1 MFGASPVQPHQSEE
15 FMTFPVIV
23 DAAGGQVGGAARF
36 RTELHRYV
44 NQTGRHDIR
53 VVGADRQVSPAW
65 LARREAVFRARDRRI
80 SLNNVSFVTPGSQ
93 RWTLLRNPLD
103 FLTDQEFDD
112 LAPALRAPTRRRA
125 SVIHLAARR
134 SDVLVVPS
142 TAMAHRVAHRLPSL
156 RSRVVVRHH
165 PVSADSIPDLAREP
179 AILCPVLFS
188 PFKGMAPRL
197 AELLA
202 ALDDIADE
210 PVRLRVTANPSE
222 LPEALAQHR
231 RIELIGRISHQA
243 LRQLWARSQ
252 AIYFPPGIESFG
264 YPLAEA
270 RVSGQPVIA
279 RDTAQN
285 QEIAGPALRGF
296 TIGDAESL
304 RAATKRALTEAVA
317 PDPGPFDPSAYFDW
331 LLGDPR

>member
-1 MFGASPVQPHQSEE
+1 
-15 FMTFPVIV
+15 MTFPVIV

-36 RTELHRYV
+36 RAELHRYLD
-44 NQTGRHDIR
+44 QTGRRDVR

-65 LARREAVFRARDRRI
+65 LARREAAFRAGDRRV
-80 SLNNVSFVTPGSQ
+80 SLNNVSFVTAGSQ

-103 FLTDQEFDD
+103 FLTGPELAD
-112 LAPALRAPTRRRA
+112 LGPALRAPTRRRA
-125 SVIHLAARR
+125 AVIHLAARR

-142 TAMAHRVAHRLPSL
+142 TAMAHRVTSRLPGL

-165 PVSADSIPDLAREP
+165 PVSADSIPDLARQP

-188 PFKGMAPRL
+188 PYKGMAPRL

-202 ALDDIADE
+202 ALDDVADR
-210 PVRLRVTANPSE
+210 PVRLRVTAQPGE
-222 LPEALAQHR
+222 LPEAVARHP
-231 RIELIGRISHQA
+231 RIELVGHLSHQG

-252 AIYFPPGIESFG
+252 AVYFPPGIESFG

-270 RVSGQPVIA
+270 RVSGRPVIA

-304 RAATKRALTEAVA
+304 RAAAKRALTETVA
-317 PDPGPFDPSAYFDW
+317 PDPGPFDPAAYFDW
-331 LLGDPR
+331 LLGDPANRRR

>member
-1 MFGASPVQPHQSEE
+1 
-15 FMTFPVIV
+15 MTFPVIV

-36 RTELHRYV
+36 RTELHRYLD
-44 NQTGRHDIR
+44 QTGRRDIR
-53 VVGADRQVSPAW
+53 VVGADRQVGPAW
-65 LARREAVFRARDRRI
+65 LARREVAFRATGRRI
-80 SLNNVSFVTPGSQ
+80 SLNNVSFVTPGGQ

-103 FLTDQEFDD
+103 FLTDQEFAD
-112 LAPALRAPTRRRA
+112 LAPAQRALTRRRA

-142 TAMAHRVAHRLPSL
+142 TAMADRVTRRLPAL
-156 RSRVVVRHH
+156 RRRLVVRHH
-165 PVSADSIPDLAREP
+165 PVSADSIPDLARQP

-188 PFKGMAPRL
+188 PYKGMAPLL

-202 ALDDIADE
+202 ALDDVADE
-210 PVRLRVTANPSE
+210 SVRLRVTAQCSE
-222 LPEALAQHR
+222 LPDALARHR
-231 RIELIGRISHQA
+231 RIEFVGRISHQA

-270 RVSGQPVIA
+270 RVSGRPVIA

-304 RAATKRALTEAVA
+304 RTAAKRALTETVT
-317 PDPGPFDPSAYFDW
+317 PDPGPFDPSAYFGW

>member
-1 MFGASPVQPHQSEE
+1 
-15 FMTFPVIV
+15 MTVPVIV

-36 RTELHRYV
+36 RAELHRYLD
-44 NQTGRHDIR
+44 QTGRRDVR
-53 VVGADRQVSPAW
+53 VIGADRQVSPAW
-65 LARREAVFRARDRRI
+65 LARREAAFRARDRRI

-103 FLTDQEFDD
+103 FLTDREFAD
-112 LAPALRAPTRRRA
+112 LAPALQVA
-125 SVIHLAARR
+125 SRHLVAVIHRAARR
-134 SDVLVVPS
+134 ADVLVVPS
-142 TAMAHRVAHRLPSL
+142 TAMADRVTARLPGL
-156 RSRVVVRHH
+156 ASRVVVRHH
-165 PVSADSIPDLAREP
+165 PVSADSIPARPREP

-188 PFKGMAPRL
+188 PYKGMAERL

-202 ALDDIADE
+202 ALDDVAGQE
-210 PVRLRVTANPSE
+210 VRLRVTALRSE
-222 LPEALAQHR
+222 LPEALARHPR
-231 RIELIGRISHQA
+231 LELVGQLPHQA

-270 RVSGQPVIA
+270 RVSGWPVIA

-304 RAATKRALTEAVA
+304 RAAAKRALADAVT
-317 PDPGPFDPSAYFDW
+317 PDPAPFDPAAYFGW
-331 LLGDPR
+331 LLGDLR

>member
-1 MFGASPVQPHQSEE
+1 LED

-36 RTELHRYV
+36 RTELHRYLD
-44 NQTGRHDIR
+44 QTGRRDVR
-53 VVGADRQVSPAW
+53 VVGADRQVNPPW
-65 LARREAVFRARDRRI
+65 LVRREAAFRARERRI
-80 SLNNVSFVTPGSQ
+80 SLNNVSFVTPGSE

-103 FLTDQEFDD
+103 FLTDEEFAD

-125 SVIHLAARR
+125 SVIHIAARR

-142 TAMAHRVAHRLPSL
+142 TAMGHRVTHRLPSL

-165 PVSADSIPDLAREP
+165 PVSADSIPDLTRQP
-179 AILCPVLFS
+179 GILCPVLFS
-188 PFKGMAPRL
+188 PFKGMTPRL

-210 PVRLRVTANPSE
+210 PVRLRVTANPDE
-222 LPEALAQHR
+222 LPEALARHR
-231 RIELIGRISHQA
+231 RIELVGRISHQD

-270 RVSGQPVIA
+270 RVSGRPVIA

-285 QEIAGPALRGF
+285 REVAGPALRGF
-296 TIGDAESL
+296 TIGNAESL
-304 RAATKRALTEAVA
+304 RTATKRALTESVA
-317 PDPGPFDPSAYFDW
+317 PDPGPFDPSTYFDW
-331 LLGDPR
+331 LLGETR

>member
-1 MFGASPVQPHQSEE
+1 
-15 FMTFPVIV
+15 MTFPVIV

-36 RTELHRYV
+36 RTELHGYLDR
-44 NQTGRHDIR
+44 TGRHDVR
-53 VVGADRQVSPAW
+53 VVGADRQVSPIW
-65 LARREAVFRARDRRI
+65 LARREAAFRAGHRRV

-103 FLTDQEFDD
+103 FLTDQELAD

-125 SVIHLAARR
+125 AVIHLAARR
-134 SDVLVVPS
+134 SDVLVAPS
-142 TAMAHRVAHRLPSL
+142 TAMADRVTQILPGL
-156 RSRVVVRHH
+156 RKRVVVRHH
-165 PVSADSIPDLAREP
+165 PVSADSIPNLARQP

-188 PFKGMAPRL
+188 PFKGMAPLL

-202 ALDDIADE
+202 ALDDVADQ
-210 PVRLRVTANPSE
+210 PVRLRVTALRSE
-222 LPEALAQHR
+222 LPDALAQHR
-231 RIELIGRISHQA
+231 RIELVGRISHQD
-243 LRQLWARSQ
+243 LRELWARSQ

-270 RVSGQPVIA
+270 RVSGTPVIA

-285 QEIAGPALRGF
+285 QEIAGAALRGF

-304 RAATKRALTEAVA
+304 RAAIKRALTETVT
-317 PDPGPFDPSAYFDW
+317 PDPGPFDPTTYFDW

>member
-1 MFGASPVQPHQSEE
+1 MA
-15 FMTFPVIV
+15 FPVIV

-36 RTELHRYV
+36 RAELERYLDR
-44 NQTGRHDIR
+44 TGRHDIR
-53 VVGADRQVSPAW
+53 VVGAERQVGPAW
-65 LARREAVFRARDRRI
+65 LARREIAFRARERRI
-80 SLNNVSFVTPGSQ
+80 SLNSVSFVTPGSP
-93 RWTLLRNPLD
+93 RWTLLRNGLD
-103 FLTDQEFDD
+103 FLTDQEFAD

-125 SVIHLAARR
+125 SVIHLATRR
-134 SDVLVVPS
+134 SDVVVVPS
-142 TAMAHRVAHRLPSL
+142 TAMAHRVTRRLPSL
-156 RSRVVVRHH
+156 RSRLVVRHH
-165 PVSADSIPDLAREP
+165 PVSADAIPDLAREP

-188 PFKGMAPRL
+188 PYKGMAPLL

-202 ALDDIADE
+202 ALDDVADQ
-210 PVRLRVTANPSE
+210 PVRLRVTAQRSE
-222 LPEALAQHR
+222 LPDALARHR
-231 RIELIGRISHQA
+231 RIELVGRIPQQA

-252 AIYFPPGIESFG
+252 AIYFPLGIESFG

-270 RVSGQPVIA
+270 RVSGRPVIA

-304 RAATKRALTEAVA
+304 RGAVKRALTETVT
-317 PDPGPFDPSAYFDW
+317 PDPGPFDPTKYFDW